1 MVITLKRTSC
11 TINTVSN
18 MNKIKLTVATLLLG
32 GMCYA
37 QQSEKYHDL
46 EGALASNTFNV

>member
-1 MVITLKRTSC
+1 
-11 TINTVSN
+11 

-32 GMCYA
+32 SMCYA

-46 EGALASNTFNV
+46 EGALASNTFKAQWAYVESVNTIKI